1 MLKKVLKICEKVM
14 SADVKANIKQKEIKG
29 LVTYLTILCKKYLQ
43 NLKCNVNRGYIFHL
57 ILVGIP
63 STLILSMKTGGLG
76 GGLLN

>member
-1 MLKKVLKICEKVM
+1 MLKKVLKICEKMM
-14 SADVKANIKQKEIKG
+14 SADVKANIKQKEIKD

-43 NLKCNVNRGYIFHL
+43 NLKYSVNRGYIFHL